1 MAGYLRADHP
11 SNLKKEGVCIYYKD
25 FLPVIKKDDITDL
38 KECLVTVDNGKH
50 FCVCLYRSPSQN
62 FDQFSNFCKGFS
74 ILLNNINDHRP
85 PCCYCW

>member
-38 KECLVTVDNGKH
+38 KECLVTVDNGKK
-50 FCVCLYRSPSQN
+50 FVCAFIGHQA
-62 FDQFSNFCKGFS
+62 K
-74 ILLNNINDHRP
+74 ILINLVISVKVLV
-85 PCCYCW
+85 YFLTT